1 MPLCGFD
8 QWPENQQPEHG
19 GRDDEDG
26 KARAVRDKEV
36 GRMQVPSVPYVA
48 TQNAASRRS
57 VTAMASRPFRGDAS
71 GAPLLDGS
79 RPCHDGGIP
88 AVLTGCSV
96 VEADPLPGTE
106 HPEARAVE
114 PREMAEDREPVGRPK
129 HAPAHLGVP

>member
-48 TQNAASRRS
+48 TQNAAYLPRGS
-57 VTAMASRPFRGDAS
+57 ASSWAYLAS
-71 GAPLLDGS
+71 STQYGRTQVIGS
-79 RPCHDGGIP
+79 RSSGSIQPAWQSRQMNESAIHSVSCHTSGWISSRSR
-88 AVLTGCSV
+88 VCC
-96 VEADPLPGTE
+96 
-106 HPEARAVE
+106 
-114 PREMAEDREPVGRPK
+114 
-129 HAPAHLGVP
+129 